1 MLPLKSL
8 KKERKRVTIPHSYA
22 KQKFYN
28 EVREYDVSLEPW
40 LRAEYRNLSD
50 AEQAFSE
57 YKSKRQKSSLW
68 ARLKTS
74 LTFPSFTMGGVTNK
88 SIEEYLSQARDH
100 YDLEQR
106 ERKIMNRQVGFA

>member
-1 MLPLKSL
+1 MTDPLSS
-8 KKERKRVTIPHSYA
+8 ERRT
-22 KQKFYN
+22 FYN
-28 EVREYDVSLEPW
+28 EVRDYDVSLEPW

-57 YKSKRQKSSLW
+57 YKSKRQKPSLW

>member
-1 MLPLKSL
+1 MTDPLSY
-8 KKERKRVTIPHSYA
+8 ERR
-22 KQKFYN
+22 KFYN
-28 EVREYDVSLEPW
+28 EVRDYDASLEPW
-40 LRAEYRNLSD
+40 LKAEYRNLSD

>member
-1 MLPLKSL
+1 MTDPL
-8 KKERKRVTIPHSYA
+8 SYA
-22 KQKFYN
+22 RKQFYN
-28 EVREYDVSLEPW
+28 EVRDYDVSLEPW
-40 LRAEYRNLSD
+40 LKAEYRNLSD

-57 YKSKRQKSSLW
+57 YKSKRQKPSLW

-106 ERKIMNRQVGFA
+106 ERKIMTRQVGFA

>member
-1 MLPLKSL
+1 MSNPL
-8 KKERKRVTIPHSYA
+8 SYA
-22 KQKFYN
+22 RKQFYN
-28 EVREYDVSLEPW
+28 EVREYDASLEPW

-57 YKSKRQKSSLW
+57 YKSKRQKPSLW

-88 SIEEYLSQARDH
+88 SIEEYLSQSRDLH
-100 YDLEQR
+100 DLEQR
-106 ERKIMNRQVGFA
+106 ERKIMSGNMRFA

>member
-1 MLPLKSL
+1 M
-8 KKERKRVTIPHSYA
+8 IDPHSYERRT
-22 KQKFYN
+22 FYN
-28 EVREYDVSLEPW
+28 EVREYDASLEPW

-50 AEQAFSE
+50 AEQVFSE

-74 LTFPSFTMGGVTNK
+74 LTFPSFTMGRVTNK

-106 ERKIMNRQVGFA
+106 ERKIMTRQVGFA

>member
-1 MLPLKSL
+1 MPDPL
-8 KKERKRVTIPHSYA
+8 SYA
-22 KQKFYN
+22 RKQFYN
-28 EVREYDVSLEPW
+28 EVRDYDVSLEPW

-57 YKSKRQKSSLW
+57 YKSKRQKPSLW

-106 ERKIMNRQVGFA
+106 ERKVMSGNVRFA

>member
-1 MLPLKSL
+1 MTDPL
-8 KKERKRVTIPHSYA
+8 SYA
-22 KQKFYN
+22 RKQFYN
-28 EVREYDVSLEPW
+28 EVRDYDVSLEPW
-40 LRAEYRNLSD
+40 LKAEYRNLSD

-57 YKSKRQKSSLW
+57 YKSKRQKPSLW

>member
-1 MLPLKSL
+1 MTDPL
-8 KKERKRVTIPHSYA
+8 SYA
-22 KQKFYN
+22 RKQFYN
-28 EVREYDVSLEPW
+28 EVRDYDVSLEPW

-57 YKSKRQKSSLW
+57 YKSKRQKPSLW

-88 SIEEYLSQARDH
+88 SIEEYLSQARDL

>member
-1 MLPLKSL
+1 MTDPLSY
-8 KKERKRVTIPHSYA
+8 ERRT
-22 KQKFYN
+22 FYN
-28 EVREYDVSLEPW
+28 EVRDYDVSLEPW

-50 AEQAFSE
+50 SEQAFSE
-57 YKSKRQKSSLW
+57 YKSKRQKSSIW

-106 ERKIMNRQVGFA
+106 ERKVMSGNVRFA

>member
-1 MLPLKSL
+1 MTDPL
-8 KKERKRVTIPHSYA
+8 SYA
-22 KQKFYN
+22 RKQFYN
-28 EVREYDVSLEPW
+28 EVRDYDVSLEPW

>member
-1 MLPLKSL
+1 MTDPL
-8 KKERKRVTIPHSYA
+8 SYA
-22 KQKFYN
+22 RKQFYN
-28 EVREYDVSLEPW
+28 EVRDYDVSLEPW

-106 ERKIMNRQVGFA
+106 ERKIMTRQVGFA

>member
-1 MLPLKSL
+1 MTDPL
-8 KKERKRVTIPHSYA
+8 SYA
-22 KQKFYN
+22 RKQFYN
-28 EVREYDVSLEPW
+28 EVRDYDVSLEPW

-57 YKSKRQKSSLW
+57 YKSKRQKPSLW

-88 SIEEYLSQARDH
+88 SIEEYLSQSRDLH
-100 YDLEQR
+100 DLEQR
-106 ERKIMNRQVGFA
+106 ERKIMSGNMRFA

>member
-1 MLPLKSL
+1 MTDPL
-8 KKERKRVTIPHSYA
+8 SYA
-22 KQKFYN
+22 RKQFYN
-28 EVREYDVSLEPW
+28 EVRDYDASLEPW

-57 YKSKRQKSSLW
+57 YKSKRQKPSLW

-106 ERKIMNRQVGFA
+106 ERKIMTRQVGFA

>member
-1 MLPLKSL
+1 MTDPL
-8 KKERKRVTIPHSYA
+8 SYA
-22 KQKFYN
+22 RKQFYN
-28 EVREYDVSLEPW
+28 EVRDYDVSLEPW

-57 YKSKRQKSSLW
+57 YKSKRQKPSLW
-68 ARLKTS
+68 ARLKPS
-74 LTFPSFTMGGVTNK
+74 LTFPSFTMGGITNR

-100 YDLEQR
+100 YDLELR

>member
-1 MLPLKSL
+1 MTDPL
-8 KKERKRVTIPHSYA
+8 SYA
-22 KQKFYN
+22 RKQFYN
-28 EVREYDVSLEPW
+28 EVRDYEVSLEPW

-57 YKSKRQKSSLW
+57 YKSKRQKPSLW

>member
-1 MLPLKSL
+1 VSNPL
-8 KKERKRVTIPHSYA
+8 SYA
-22 KQKFYN
+22 RKQFYN
-28 EVREYDVSLEPW
+28 EVREYDASLEPW

-57 YKSKRQKSSLW
+57 YKSKRQKPSLW

-106 ERKIMNRQVGFA
+106 ERKVMNGNVRFA

>member
-1 MLPLKSL
+1 MTDPL
-8 KKERKRVTIPHSYA
+8 SYA
-22 KQKFYN
+22 RKQFYN
-28 EVREYDVSLEPW
+28 EVRDYDVSLEPW

-57 YKSKRQKSSLW
+57 YKSKRQKPSLW

-74 LTFPSFTMGGVTNK
+74 LTFPSFTMGRVTNK

>member
-1 MLPLKSL
+1 MTDPL
-8 KKERKRVTIPHSYA
+8 SYA
-22 KQKFYN
+22 RKQFYN
-28 EVREYDVSLEPW
+28 EVRDYDVSLAPW

-57 YKSKRQKSSLW
+57 YKSKRQKPSLW